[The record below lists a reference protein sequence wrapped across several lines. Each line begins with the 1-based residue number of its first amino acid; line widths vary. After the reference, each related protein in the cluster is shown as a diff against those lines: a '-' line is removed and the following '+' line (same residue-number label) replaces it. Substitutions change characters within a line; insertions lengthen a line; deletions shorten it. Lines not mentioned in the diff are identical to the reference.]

1 MNSTPAKHAPISV
14 LVLDD
19 HPIVT
24 EGLRVLLDQQP
35 DLAVVGAALSLDQA
49 LANPEKPDVV
59 VADLVLG
66 ENRGAELV
74 SALRS
79 HFDQAAVL
87 VLTMVDDLSEVKNVL
102 RSGARGYLLKES
114 AAADVVDAVR
124 RVARGEEYLQPSV
137 GAALARSNRTEATP
151 AGSSSLTE
159 REQQVAGLL
168 VLGHTNAEIGAQLCV
183 SIRTV
188 ETHRARLF
196 DKLGVRTRAELVRT
210 AVDSGLVDL
219 FAPPRSSG

>member
-1 MNSTPAKHAPISV
+1 MNSTAAKHAPIGV

-19 HPIVT
+19 HPIVI

-35 DLAVVGAALSLDQA
+35 DLTVVGTALSLDQA

-66 ENRGAELV
+66 ENRGAEVV

-102 RSGARGYLLKES
+102 RAGARGYLLKES

-137 GAALARSNRTEATP
+137 GAALARRTRTEAPP
-151 AGSSSLTE
+151 APGGSLTE

-168 VLGHTNAEIGAQLCV
+168 VVGHTNAEIAAQLCV

-196 DKLGVRTRAELVRT
+196 DKLGVRTRAQLVRT

-219 FAPPRSSG
+219 FAPHRSSG

>member
-1 MNSTPAKHAPISV
+1 MNSTAAKHAAISV

-35 DLAVVGAALSLDQA
+35 DLAVVGVALSLDQA

-66 ENRGAELV
+66 ENRGAEVV

-79 HFDQAAVL
+79 RFERAAVL
-87 VLTMVDDLSEVKNVL
+87 VLTMVDDLGEVKNVL
-102 RSGARGYLLKES
+102 RAGARGYLLKES
-114 AAADVVDAVR
+114 AAADVVDAIR

-137 GAALARSNRTEATP
+137 GAALARSTRTETP
-151 AGSSSLTE
+151 PAPGGALTE
-159 REQQVAGLL
+159 REQQVAQLL
-168 VLGHTNAEIGAQLCV
+168 VVGHTNAEIAAQLCV

-196 DKLGVRTRAELVRT
+196 DKLGVRTRAQLVRT
-210 AVDSGLVDL
+210 AVDRGLVDL
-219 FAPPRSSG
+219 SARPQSSG